1 MSAEAATRIDV
12 IDWRHAHEEL
22 VRISR
27 CRGEL
32 DYDEGR
38 WLLAALRSG
47 AHVHLGYASF
57 LEYIERLFGYGPRFC
72 GERLRVAEA
81 LEDLPESSQA
91 LRDGVL
97 TWSVVREITRV
108 ATPQTE
114 GQWVETARSKTVRQV
129 EQLVSGRTK
138 GDGPEDPA
146 QARPQRHVL
155 RLELSAEAMAT
166 YREAVGK
173 LRRQASGP
181 LDEDAALLMMARC
194 VLGGPTDEG
203 RSSYQIAMTVCGE
216 CKKGWQQGKGEL
228 IEVDAEA
235 VEMAECDA
243 QRLPPTGG
251 ASRARAKQDV
261 PPATRREVMRRDG
274 GQCVV
279 NGCRSSVFL
288 DIHHTVP
295 RNEGGTHDPD
305 LMACLC
311 EISAHHRAVHR
322 GQLTIEGRHSTGFI
336 FRHADGTAYGATVC
350 PETAQVMSDAFSAL
364 RGLGF
369 AETESRRALD
379 FVRTHVGR
387 DASLDDVLRQ
397 ALRALRGPTP
407 ERRPVSLVES
417 EAVMDSG

>member
-1 MSAEAATRIDV
+1 MSAGAATRIDKV
-12 IDWRHAHEEL
+12 DWKRAHEEL
-22 VRISR
+22 ARIASSR
-27 CRGEL
+27 SEL

-47 AHVHLGYASF
+47 THVHLGYGSF
-57 LEYIERLFGYGPRFC
+57 AEYVERLLGHSPRFC

-81 LEDLPESSQA
+81 LEELPETSQA
-91 LRDGVL
+91 LRAGVL
-97 TWSVVREITRV
+97 AWSAVREITRV
-108 ATPQTE
+108 ATPETE
-114 GQWVETARSKTVRQV
+114 GQWVETARSKTIRQV

-146 QARPQRHVL
+146 LARPQRHIL

-173 LRRQASGP
+173 LRRQAGGP
-181 LDEDAALLMMARC
+181 LDEDAALLLMARA
-194 VLGGPTDEG
+194 VLGGPSDEG
-203 RSSYQIAMTVCGE
+203 RSSYQISMTVCGE
-216 CKKGWQQGKGEL
+216 CKRGWQQGKGEL
-228 IEVDAEA
+228 IEVDTEA

-243 QRLPPTGG
+243 QRLQPAGG
-251 ASRARAKQDV
+251 ASPARAKQDI

-274 GQCVV
+274 GQCIV
-279 NGCRSSVFL
+279 NGCRSGVFL

-295 RNEGGTHDPD
+295 REEGGTHDPD
-305 LMACLC
+305 LLACLC
-311 EISAHHRAVHR
+311 AAHHRAVHK
-322 GQLTIEGRHSTGFI
+322 GQLIIEGRHSTGFV

-369 AETESRRALD
+369 AETEARRALD

-387 DASLDDVLRQ
+387 GASLDDVLRN
-397 ALRALRGPTP
+397 ALRALR
-407 ERRPVSLVES
+407 RPPPDRQRASKVES
-417 EAVMDSG
+417 NAAVDSG